1 MEQTLADKK
10 VAILIGNMLQES
22 LEFAPPGHARDLIMD
37 NVLHPLF
44 LPFIF
49 H

>member
-1 MEQTLADKK
+1 MKQTVADKK
-10 VAILIGNMLQES
+10 VGILTGNMLQES
-22 LEFAPPGHARDLIMD
+22 LEVAPPAHARDLIMD

-44 LPFIF
+44 LPFIL